1 MAKKK
6 TKVASNRG
14 YATTSAPSKKIEP
27 VSPAAEPAATIPEA
41 QLTNQEAA
49 PEHPFESITTA
60 IKAEEEDQD
69 PVSKLIKKYES
80 LNDHKAQIALDR
92 MLKDDLQQQNVPE
105 DRIKQFRLTA
115 EVEKD
120 LLQVIKHKDSDI
132 FGKKTILI
140 TLQIFD

>member
-6 TKVASNRG
+6 TKVVSNRG
-14 YATTSAPSKKIEP
+14 YATISAPSKKIEHVAPPP
-27 VSPAAEPAATIPEA
+27 VAEVEPKPIKP
-41 QLTNQEAA
+41 QEIV
-49 PEHPFESITTA
+49 PEHPFESLTIA
-60 IKAEEEDQD
+60 DKSEEDDQD
-69 PVSKLIKKYES
+69 PVSKLVKKFES
-80 LNDHKAQIALDR
+80 LNDHKAQTALDR

-132 FGKKTILI
+132 SGKQYSRALY
-140 TLQIFD
+140 